1 MCPLWSPIPSHQRFE
16 QSYPSIAIVPPSSEI
31 SNPVQCRFAHA
42 RLQWPIFSKL
52 LDAISQ
58 CVHIA
63 NGNNKP
69 LNTVREEILGS
80 GVGAGDN
87 RASARHRL
95 ALNKRQPF
103 FNAGKHHHMA
113 RTHVAGNLRLWL

>member
-1 MCPLWSPIPSHQRFE
+1 MCPLWSRIPSQQRFK
-16 QSYPSIAIVPPSSEI
+16 QSYPSIAIVPPSSET
-31 SNPVQCRFAHA
+31 SNSVQCRFAHA
-42 RLQWPIFSKL
+42 SLQRLIFCKL
-52 LDAISQ
+52 LDTISQ
-58 CVHIA
+58 CIYIA
-63 NGNNKP
+63 NGNDKP

-103 FNAGKHHHMA
+103 FNAG
-113 RTHVAGNLRLWL
+113 